1 MPDAI
6 MSDMQWKEQLLE
18 VMAMARRGR
27 PIGSGLDDTGYLDQI
42 SDELDKDPTI
52 AVTTAIK
59 RIGVRDPTTIRRLRD
74 KFSVIGKPQHG

>member
-1 MPDAI
+1 
-6 MSDMQWKEQLLE
+6 
-18 VMAMARRGR
+18 MARRGR

-59 RIGVRDPTTIRRLRD
+59 RIGVNNPSTIRRLRD